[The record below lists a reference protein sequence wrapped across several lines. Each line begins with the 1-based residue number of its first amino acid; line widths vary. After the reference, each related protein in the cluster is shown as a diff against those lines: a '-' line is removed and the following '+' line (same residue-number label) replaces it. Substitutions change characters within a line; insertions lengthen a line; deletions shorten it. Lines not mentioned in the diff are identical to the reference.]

1 MASAGE
7 RFCASS
13 ALVRRKRFDFGA
25 SDVGFVPTS
34 LRFFSFASE
43 SLSELLLSELLLS
56 ELLLSELLLSE
67 PLLSELLVSELLL
80 SLSSSRSAASSAAA
94 GTTAIAAAG
103 AERLRRASSRDSPS
117 FISFFVRR
125 KRAPEALART
135 PLAFPIT
142 ASCALSRAA
151 CAR

>member
-56 ELLLSELLLSE
+56 ELLLSE

-94 GTTAIAAAG
+94 GTAAMCVAAAG

-142 ASCALSRAA
+142 ASCALSRDA